1 MMTRNLWSAEW
12 LKTRKRPVNRGM
24 LGIMV
29 IFLVVVFVSVIG
41 LVLWD
46 RDRYLSTATSI
57 MPFPRSLG
65 VGTDLLTNLG
75 SLVVVVFVAN
85 NVGSEYG
92 RDTWKVILPRHGSR
106 RAFLV
111 TKWIVGLAALLLL
124 TVAMLGAALLLGWL
138 GTLLLGIGAEPSAA
152 AETTMLL
159 RGLGITL
166 LEFVFLGTLTFFGA
180 VITRST
186 IGAVIISLLVP
197 VVLMVLQEVLPQ
209 LIAGSPIVVPTAN
222 IQNLRA
228 HWVFEDPQLLSS
240 MTETFNGVVSP
251 VVSLLIVL
259 GYIALLFGAGL
270 VIFQRRDLAGE

>member
-1 MMTRNLWSAEW
+1 MMTRNLWWAEW

-24 LGIMV
+24 LGIM
-29 IFLVVVFVSVIG
+29 IMLLVVGFVIVTG
-41 LVLWD
+41 MVLWD
-46 RDRYLSTATSI
+46 RDTYLSTATSI
-57 MPFPRSLG
+57 MPFPDSLS
-65 VGTDLLTNLG
+65 VGAELLANLG
-75 SLVVVVFVAN
+75 SLLVVVFVAN
-85 NVGSEYG
+85 SVGSEYG

-111 TKWIVGLAALLLL
+111 TKWLVGVAALLLL
-124 TVAMLGAALLLGWL
+124 AVATLSAAMLLGWL
-138 GTLLLGIGAEPSAA
+138 GTLILGISADPPSA

-159 RGLGITL
+159 RGLGITM

-197 VVLMVLQEVLPQ
+197 VVLTVLQEVGPQ
-209 LIAGSPIVVPTAN
+209 LITGLPLVLPTAH

-228 HWVFEDPQLLSS
+228 HWAFDDPQLLTL
-240 MTETFNGVVSP
+240 MTTTFNGSVSP
-251 VVSLLIVL
+251 AVSLLIVL
-259 GYIALLFGAGL
+259 GYIALLFVAGM

>member
-1 MMTRNLWSAEW
+1 MMTRNLWWAEW

-24 LGIMV
+24 LGIM
-29 IFLVVVFVSVIG
+29 IMLLVVVFVIVTG

-46 RDRYLSTATSI
+46 RDRYLSAATSI
-57 MPFPRSLG
+57 MPFPRSLS

-85 NVGSEYG
+85 SVGSEYG

-124 TVAMLGAALLLGWL
+124 TVATLSAAMLLGWL
-138 GTLLLGIGAEPSAA
+138 GTLILGISAEPSSAS
-152 AETTMLL
+152 ETTMLL
-159 RGLGITL
+159 RGLGITM

-197 VVLMVLQEVLPQ
+197 VVLTVLQQVLPQ
-209 LIAGSPIVVPTAN
+209 LIAGSPIVLPTAH

-228 HWVFEDPQLLSS
+228 HWVFEDPQLLTL
-240 MTETFNGVVSP
+240 MTTTFNGSVSP